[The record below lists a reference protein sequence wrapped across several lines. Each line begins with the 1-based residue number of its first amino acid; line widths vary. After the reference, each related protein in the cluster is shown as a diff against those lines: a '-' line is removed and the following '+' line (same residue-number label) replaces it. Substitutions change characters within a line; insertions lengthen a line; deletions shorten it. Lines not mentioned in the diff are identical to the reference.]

1 MSNRLGSGKLV
12 LSSPC
17 PVITSMPPAFVPED
31 VLQHLQAVK
40 TNFPHL
46 TLEKTIDSTW
56 SAIKADKNLSSKP
69 KKSVIKMA
77 REQLD
82 KQLHA
87 EQLLKHKPD
96 APFPKARHTKKIK
109 NWMDSNTITKPPKI
123 LNRKLNYQH
132 LLKMEQAPRSL
143 PNVTHAWD
151 PSLIQGIDLF
161 TARYTG
167 VNVLKEMLM
176 LTEAFG
182 MYCVL
187 DPIDGNVASCAIV

>member
-1 MSNRLGSGKLV
+1 MPPAR
-12 LSSPC
+12 

-31 VLQHLQAVK
+31 ILQHLQAVK

-46 TLEKTIDSTW
+46 TLENTIDSTW
-56 SAIKADKNLSSKP
+56 SAIKADKNLSSKG

-87 EQLLKHKPD
+87 KQLLKRKPD
-96 APFPKARHTKKIK
+96 AHFPKARHTKKIK
-109 NWMDSNTITKPPKI
+109 NWMDSDATTKPPKI

-132 LLKMEQAPRSL
+132 LLKMEKAPRSL
-143 PNVTHAWD
+143 PNLIHAWD
-151 PSLIQGIDLF
+151 PSLIQGIDLL
-161 TARYTG
+161 TTRNTC

-182 MYCVL
+182 MYFVL
-187 DPIDGNVASCAIV
+187 DPIDGNVASCVH